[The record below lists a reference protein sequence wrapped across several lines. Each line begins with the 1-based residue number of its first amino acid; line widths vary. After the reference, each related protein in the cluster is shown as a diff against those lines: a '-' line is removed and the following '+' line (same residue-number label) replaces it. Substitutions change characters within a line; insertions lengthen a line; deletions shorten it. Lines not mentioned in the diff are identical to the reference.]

1 MPLSPAWCFLF
12 MYLPRRLVFLILI
25 IFAAPI
31 LGQDNWKI
39 NLKNADIREFTT
51 QVSAI
56 TGKSFIIDPR
66 IKGNVTVISS
76 TAMDADA
83 IYELFLSVLRVH
95 GYAAVPAGR
104 VVKIVQQTLAK
115 QSGNPLDAANII
127 NSEELIT
134 KVIPVRNTPSA
145 ELVKILRPMI
155 PQYGH
160 LAGLTEPNALIISD
174 HASNI
179 ARLMEMVK
187 DIDVADTKTTRII
200 QLKEAWVEDMVALLE
215 KLAPEQIGKGAKGPN
230 LVTIVASE
238 RTNSL
243 VLKGEAATLKKIE
256 ELIQQLDVPANRA
269 GTIQVVRLAH
279 SDAEQLAEILK
290 NLVSDENEDNKG
302 NQNVKTSIH
311 ADASLNALVIRAN
324 PTTMNELKD
333 IIASLDV
340 RRLQVLI
347 EAVIMEVST
356 NFTRELGTELAIVDQ
371 GSSNLPIAI
380 TQPSGVLASILQSI
394 ATNDPSS
401 ANLGTRPLLGGG
413 NLDSSG
419 TSFAFIIQ
427 AVSENS
433 DVNLLSTPSI
443 TTMDNEEAKI
453 VVGQNVP
460 FRTGSTTTGS
470 GGTVNPFTTI
480 QREDVG
486 LTLKVIPHV
495 HDGNSIR
502 LEIEQ
507 EVSEVDQTGTID
519 IGNDGS
525 ADLITNVR
533 TIETTVLSENG
544 EVVILGGLTRDKK
557 SESERGVPLLKDIP
571 LIGYLFKAESVRT
584 EKQNLL
590 VFIRSTV
597 IASSSDMESQTT
609 RKYDNVWEVVI
620 EGTDPLDKLTDHFNG
635 KR

>member
-1 MPLSPAWCFLF
+1 

-115 QSGNPLDAANII
+115 QSGNPLDAANNID
-127 NSEELIT
+127 SEELIT

-256 ELIQQLDVPANRA
+256 ELIQELDVPANRA

-401 ANLGTRPLLGGG
+401 ANLGTRPLIGGG

-519 IGNDGS
+519 IVNDGS
-525 ADLITNVR
+525 ADLITNIR

-620 EGTDPLDKLTDHFNG
+620 EGTDPLDKLTDHFDG

>member
-1 MPLSPAWCFLF
+1 

-31 LGQDNWKI
+31 LGQDNW
-39 NLKNADIREFTT
+39 KNADIREFTT

-115 QSGNPLDAANII
+115 QSGNPLDAANNID
-127 NSEELIT
+127 SEELIT

-256 ELIQQLDVPANRA
+256 ELIQELDVPANRA

-401 ANLGTRPLLGGG
+401 ANLGTRPLIGGG

-525 ADLITNVR
+525 ADLITNIR

>member
-115 QSGNPLDAANII
+115 QSGNPLDAANNID
-127 NSEELIT
+127 SEELIT

-525 ADLITNVR
+525 ADLITNIR

>member
-1 MPLSPAWCFLF
+1 

-115 QSGNPLDAANII
+115 QSGNPLDAANNID
-127 NSEELIT
+127 SEELIT

-256 ELIQQLDVPANRA
+256 ELIQELDVPANRA

-525 ADLITNVR
+525 ADLITNIR

-635 KR
+635 RR

>member
-1 MPLSPAWCFLF
+1 

-115 QSGNPLDAANII
+115 QSGNPLDAANNID
-127 NSEELIT
+127 SEELIT

-525 ADLITNVR
+525 ADLITNIR

-620 EGTDPLDKLTDHFNG
+620 EGTDPLDKLTDHFDG

>member
-1 MPLSPAWCFLF
+1 

-115 QSGNPLDAANII
+115 QSGNPLDAANNID
-127 NSEELIT
+127 SEELIT

-256 ELIQQLDVPANRA
+256 ELIQELDVPANRA

-347 EAVIMEVST
+347 EAVIME
-356 NFTRELGTELAIVDQ
+356 
-371 GSSNLPIAI
+371 
-380 TQPSGVLASILQSI
+380 
-394 ATNDPSS
+394 
-401 ANLGTRPLLGGG
+401 
-413 NLDSSG
+413 
-419 TSFAFIIQ
+419 
-427 AVSENS
+427 
-433 DVNLLSTPSI
+433 
-443 TTMDNEEAKI
+443 
-453 VVGQNVP
+453 
-460 FRTGSTTTGS
+460 
-470 GGTVNPFTTI
+470 
-480 QREDVG
+480 
-486 LTLKVIPHV
+486 
-495 HDGNSIR
+495 
-502 LEIEQ
+502 
-507 EVSEVDQTGTID
+507 
-519 IGNDGS
+519 
-525 ADLITNVR
+525 
-533 TIETTVLSENG
+533 
-544 EVVILGGLTRDKK
+544 
-557 SESERGVPLLKDIP
+557 
-571 LIGYLFKAESVRT
+571 
-584 EKQNLL
+584 
-590 VFIRSTV
+590 
-597 IASSSDMESQTT
+597 
-609 RKYDNVWEVVI
+609 
-620 EGTDPLDKLTDHFNG
+620 
-635 KR
+635 

>member
-1 MPLSPAWCFLF
+1 

-115 QSGNPLDAANII
+115 QSGNPLDAANNID
-127 NSEELIT
+127 SEELIT

-179 ARLMEMVK
+179 SRLTEMVK

>member
-115 QSGNPLDAANII
+115 QSGNPLDAANNID
-127 NSEELIT
+127 SEELIT

-256 ELIQQLDVPANRA
+256 ELIQELDVPANRA

-401 ANLGTRPLLGGG
+401 ANLGTRPLIGGG

-525 ADLITNVR
+525 ADLITNIR

>member
-1 MPLSPAWCFLF
+1 

-56 TGKSFIIDPR
+56 TGRSFIIDPR

-115 QSGNPLDAANII
+115 QSGNPLDAANNID
-127 NSEELIT
+127 SEELIT

-525 ADLITNVR
+525 ADLITNIR

-571 LIGYLFKAESVRT
+571 LIGYLFKAKSVRT

-609 RKYDNVWEVVI
+609 RKYDNVWKVVI

>member
-1 MPLSPAWCFLF
+1 
-12 MYLPRRLVFLILI
+12 
-25 IFAAPI
+25 
-31 LGQDNWKI
+31 
-39 NLKNADIREFTT
+39 
-51 QVSAI
+51 
-56 TGKSFIIDPR
+56 
-66 IKGNVTVISS
+66 
-76 TAMDADA
+76 
-83 IYELFLSVLRVH
+83 
-95 GYAAVPAGR
+95 
-104 VVKIVQQTLAK
+104 
-115 QSGNPLDAANII
+115 
-127 NSEELIT
+127 
-134 KVIPVRNTPSA
+134 
-145 ELVKILRPMI
+145 
-155 PQYGH
+155 
-160 LAGLTEPNALIISD
+160 
-174 HASNI
+174 
-179 ARLMEMVK
+179 
-187 DIDVADTKTTRII
+187 
-200 QLKEAWVEDMVALLE
+200 
-215 KLAPEQIGKGAKGPN
+215 
-230 LVTIVASE
+230 
-238 RTNSL
+238 
-243 VLKGEAATLKKIE
+243 
-256 ELIQQLDVPANRA
+256 
-269 GTIQVVRLAH
+269 VVRLAH

-525 ADLITNVR
+525 ADLITNIR

>member
-1 MPLSPAWCFLF
+1 

-115 QSGNPLDAANII
+115 QSGNPLDAANNID
-127 NSEELIT
+127 SEELIT

-215 KLAPEQIGKGAKGPN
+215 KLAPKQIGKGAKGPN

-256 ELIQQLDVPANRA
+256 ELIQELDVPANRA

-401 ANLGTRPLLGGG
+401 ANLGTRPLIGGG

-525 ADLITNVR
+525 ADLITNIR

-620 EGTDPLDKLTDHFNG
+620 EGTDPLDKLTDHFDG

>member
-1 MPLSPAWCFLF
+1 

-56 TGKSFIIDPR
+56 TGRSFIIDPR

-256 ELIQQLDVPANRA
+256 ELIQELDVPANRA

>member
-1 MPLSPAWCFLF
+1 
-12 MYLPRRLVFLILI
+12 
-25 IFAAPI
+25 
-31 LGQDNWKI
+31 
-39 NLKNADIREFTT
+39 
-51 QVSAI
+51 
-56 TGKSFIIDPR
+56 
-66 IKGNVTVISS
+66 
-76 TAMDADA
+76 
-83 IYELFLSVLRVH
+83 
-95 GYAAVPAGR
+95 
-104 VVKIVQQTLAK
+104 
-115 QSGNPLDAANII
+115 
-127 NSEELIT
+127 
-134 KVIPVRNTPSA
+134 
-145 ELVKILRPMI
+145 MI

-256 ELIQQLDVPANRA
+256 ELIQELDVPANRA

-401 ANLGTRPLLGGG
+401 ANLGTRPLIGGG

-525 ADLITNVR
+525 ADLITNIR

>member
-1 MPLSPAWCFLF
+1 

-56 TGKSFIIDPR
+56 TGRSFIIDPR

-115 QSGNPLDAANII
+115 QSGNPLDAANNID
-127 NSEELIT
+127 SEELIT

-256 ELIQQLDVPANRA
+256 ELIQELDVPANRA

>member
-1 MPLSPAWCFLF
+1 

-115 QSGNPLDAANII
+115 QSGNPLDAANNID
-127 NSEELIT
+127 SEELIT
-134 KVIPVRNTPSA
+134 KVIPGRNTPSA

-256 ELIQQLDVPANRA
+256 ELIQELDVPANRA

-525 ADLITNVR
+525 ADLITNIR

-620 EGTDPLDKLTDHFNG
+620 EGTDPLDKLTDHFDG

>member
-115 QSGNPLDAANII
+115 QSGNPLDAANNID
-127 NSEELIT
+127 SEELIT

-256 ELIQQLDVPANRA
+256 ELIQELDVPANRA

-401 ANLGTRPLLGGG
+401 ANLGTRPLIGGG

-525 ADLITNVR
+525 ADLITNIR

-620 EGTDPLDKLTDHFNG
+620 EGTDPLDKLTDHFDG

>member
-1 MPLSPAWCFLF
+1 

-115 QSGNPLDAANII
+115 QSGNPLDAANNID
-127 NSEELIT
+127 SEELIT

-215 KLAPEQIGKGAKGPN
+215 KLAPEQIGRGAKGPN

>member
-1 MPLSPAWCFLF
+1 MCLS
-12 MYLPRRLVFLILI
+12 RRLVFFVLF

-31 LGQDNWKI
+31 FGQDNWKI

-95 GYAAVPAGR
+95 GYAAVPAGK

-115 QSGNPLDAANII
+115 QSGNPLDAANNID
-127 NSEELIT
+127 SEELIT

-187 DIDVADTKTTRII
+187 DIDVADTKTTKII

-243 VLKGEAATLKKIE
+243 ILKGEAATLKRIE
-256 ELIQQLDVPANRA
+256 ELIKELDVPANRA

-279 SDAEQLAEILK
+279 SDAEELAEILK

-356 NFTRELGTELAIVDQ
+356 NFTRELGTELAIIDQ

-380 TQPSGVLASILQSI
+380 TQPSGVLASILQGI
-394 ATNDPSS
+394 ATDDPSA
-401 ANLGTRPLLGGG
+401 ANLGTRPILGGG
-413 NLDSSG
+413 NLDAG
-419 TSFAFIIQ
+419 NTSFAFIIQ

-525 ADLITNVR
+525 ADLITNIR

-557 SESERGVPLLKDIP
+557 SEGERGVPGLKDIP
-571 LIGYLFKAESVRT
+571 LLGYLFKAESVRT

-597 IASSSDMESQTT
+597 IASSSDMTNQTS

-620 EGTDPLDKLTDHFNG
+620 KGTDPLDKLTDHFNG
-635 KR
+635 QR

>member
-1 MPLSPAWCFLF
+1 

-115 QSGNPLDAANII
+115 QSGNPLDAANNID
-127 NSEELIT
+127 SEELIT
-134 KVIPVRNTPSA
+134 KVIPIRNTPSA

-256 ELIQQLDVPANRA
+256 ELIQELDVPANRA

-419 TSFAFIIQ
+419 TSFAFINQ

-525 ADLITNVR
+525 ADLITNIR

-620 EGTDPLDKLTDHFNG
+620 EGTDPLDKLTDHFDG

>member
-1 MPLSPAWCFLF
+1 

-56 TGKSFIIDPR
+56 TGRSFIIDPR

>member
-1 MPLSPAWCFLF
+1 

-115 QSGNPLDAANII
+115 QSGNPLDAANNID
-127 NSEELIT
+127 SEELIT

-179 ARLMEMVK
+179 SRLMEMVK

-256 ELIQQLDVPANRA
+256 ELIQELDVPANRA

-525 ADLITNVR
+525 ADLITNIR

>member
-56 TGKSFIIDPR
+56 TGRSFIIDPR

-256 ELIQQLDVPANRA
+256 ELIQELDVPANRA

>member
-1 MPLSPAWCFLF
+1 

-115 QSGNPLDAANII
+115 QSGNPLDAANNID
-127 NSEELIT
+127 SEELIT

>member
-1 MPLSPAWCFLF
+1 

-115 QSGNPLDAANII
+115 QSGNPLDAANNID
-127 NSEELIT
+127 SEELIT

-256 ELIQQLDVPANRA
+256 ELIQELDVPANRA

-525 ADLITNVR
+525 ADLITNIR
-533 TIETTVLSENG
+533 TLETTVLSENG

>member
-1 MPLSPAWCFLF
+1 

-39 NLKNADIREFTT
+39 NLKNADTREFTT

-115 QSGNPLDAANII
+115 QSGNPLDAANNID
-127 NSEELIT
+127 SEELIT

-256 ELIQQLDVPANRA
+256 ELIQELDVPANRA

-525 ADLITNVR
+525 ADLITNIR

>member
-1 MPLSPAWCFLF
+1 
-12 MYLPRRLVFLILI
+12 MYLPRRLVFLILF
-25 IFAAPI
+25 IFTAPI

-56 TGKSFIIDPR
+56 TGRSFIIDPR

-525 ADLITNVR
+525 ADLITNIR

-571 LIGYLFKAESVRT
+571 LIGYLFKAKSVRT

>member
-1 MPLSPAWCFLF
+1 

>member
-1 MPLSPAWCFLF
+1 

-56 TGKSFIIDPR
+56 TGRSFIIDPR

-279 SDAEQLAEILK
+279 SDAEELAEILK

>member
-1 MPLSPAWCFLF
+1 

-256 ELIQQLDVPANRA
+256 ELIQELDVPANRA

>member
-1 MPLSPAWCFLF
+1 

-115 QSGNPLDAANII
+115 QSGNPLDAANNID
-127 NSEELIT
+127 SEELIT

-256 ELIQQLDVPANRA
+256 ELIQELDVPANRA

-401 ANLGTRPLLGGG
+401 ANLGTRPLIGGG

-525 ADLITNVR
+525 ADLITNIR

-620 EGTDPLDKLTDHFNG
+620 EGTDPLDKLTDHFDG

>member
-1 MPLSPAWCFLF
+1 

-115 QSGNPLDAANII
+115 QSGNPLDAANNID
-127 NSEELIT
+127 SEELIT

-525 ADLITNVR
+525 ADLITNIR

>member
-1 MPLSPAWCFLF
+1 

-115 QSGNPLDAANII
+115 QSGNPLDAANNID
-127 NSEELIT
+127 SEELIT

-401 ANLGTRPLLGGG
+401 ANLGTRPLIGGG

-525 ADLITNVR
+525 ADLITNIR

>member
-1 MPLSPAWCFLF
+1 

-56 TGKSFIIDPR
+56 TGRSFIIDPR

-525 ADLITNVR
+525 ADLITNIR

>member
-1 MPLSPAWCFLF
+1 

-115 QSGNPLDAANII
+115 QSGNPLDAANNID
-127 NSEELIT
+127 SEELIT

-179 ARLMEMVK
+179 SRLTEMVK

-525 ADLITNVR
+525 ADLITNIR

>member
-1 MPLSPAWCFLF
+1 

-279 SDAEQLAEILK
+279 SDAEELAEILK

>member
-115 QSGNPLDAANII
+115 QSGNPLDAANNID
-127 NSEELIT
+127 SEELIT

-256 ELIQQLDVPANRA
+256 ELIQELDVPANRA

-525 ADLITNVR
+525 ADLITNIR

>member
-1 MPLSPAWCFLF
+1 
-12 MYLPRRLVFLILI
+12 LI

-115 QSGNPLDAANII
+115 QSGNPLDAANNID
-127 NSEELIT
+127 SEELIT

-256 ELIQQLDVPANRA
+256 ELIQELDVPANRA

-401 ANLGTRPLLGGG
+401 ANLGTRPLIGGG

-525 ADLITNVR
+525 ADLITNIR

>member
-56 TGKSFIIDPR
+56 TGRSFIIDPR